1 MEKKLADII
10 KFCSEVNDDN
20 SIYENV
26 KIILRYFIGEGV
38 KSTGDLWFQSDEI
51 KTDTNYYNLV
61 ITLIEILYNNLKNKN
76 DFNLN
81 KISNEVEEA
90 IKKTEYVRIC
100 EATRK
105 LFFKVEPT
113 EVDYYH
119 LFFGFKKQSPIY
131 QYFISNLKDIK
142 DYEVL
147 SNSPHSEEFENFD
160 YDIMDE

>member
-20 SIYENV
+20 SIYESV

-61 ITLIEILYNNLKNKN
+61 ITLIEILFNNLKNKN

-81 KISNEVEEA
+81 KISNE
-90 IKKTEYVRIC
+90 I
-100 EATRK
+100 
-105 LFFKVEPT
+105 
-113 EVDYYH
+113 
-119 LFFGFKKQSPIY
+119 
-131 QYFISNLKDIK
+131 
-142 DYEVL
+142 
-147 SNSPHSEEFENFD
+147 
-160 YDIMDE
+160 